1 MVIIMSIGTTIKR
14 LRKEKEI
21 TQEQLAEYLGI
32 TSRAVSQ
39 WECDRTAPDIS
50 QLPALANIFEV
61 SADVLLGI
69 DVTQKDKRINEI
81 IEKAKKHWMLGHNEE
96 AADILRSGL
105 QEFPNSHKIM
115 VDLMECL
122 WNMAKYTDIEETK
135 RSLLQEAI
143 FLGEKALEEST
154 DDIVRHDA
162 IRLLCYIYPEIGENG
177 KAIALAD
184 RMPSRFLSAEYLL
197 SSVYTGTKRFEHIQS
212 KLFTTVVT
220 FHNDLCSNNAPL
232 DDGTPPYTNSEFIQ
246 ILQKYHDFLDIMFED
261 KNYGICTLFAWWTLI
276 QLAQCHILEQQPEQ
290 ALKCLQ
296 TATGH
301 ALWYDT
307 QFRPQDTYT
316 CLLFRGMKFGDVAIN
331 NAENEC
337 LRQLKEMEK
346 PVFDPIRQL
355 PEFKKMV
362 KELQEYAGV
371 R

>member
-1 MVIIMSIGTTIKR
+1 MSIGTTIKR

-69 DVTQKDKRINEI
+69 DVTQKDKRIDEI
-81 IEKAKKHWMLGHNEE
+81 IEKAKKHSVSGHNEK
-96 AADILRSGL
+96 AADILRNGL

-122 WNMAKYTDIEETK
+122 WNMAIINTDTEEMK
-135 RSLLQEAI
+135 LPLLQEAI
-143 FLGEKALEEST
+143 FLGEKTLEEST

-162 IRLLCYIYPEIGENG
+162 IRLLCYIYPEIGEND

-197 SSVYTGTKRFEHIQS
+197 SSVYTGTKRFEHIQR
-212 KLFTTVVT
+212 KLLTTVVT
-220 FHNDLCSNNAPL
+220 FHNDLCNNNAPL
-232 DDGTPPYTNSEFIQ
+232 DDGTLPYTNSEFIQ
-246 ILQKYHDFLDIMFED
+246 ILQKYHDFLDIIFED
-261 KNYGICTLFAWWTLI
+261 KNYGICTLSAWWTLI

-290 ALKCLQ
+290 ALECLQ
-296 TATGH
+296 TATEH

-307 QFRPQDTYT
+307 QFRPRDTYT
-316 CLLFRGMKFGDVAIN
+316 CLLFRGMDFGYVAVN

>member
-1 MVIIMSIGTTIKR
+1 MSIGTTIKQ

-69 DVTQKDKRINEI
+69 DVTQKKKRIDEI
-81 IEKAKKHWMLGHNEE
+81 IGKAKKHRMPGHNEE
-96 AADILRSGL
+96 AAGILRNGL

-122 WNMAKYTDIEETK
+122 WNMAKNTDTEETK
-135 RSLLQEAI
+135 LSLLQEAI
-143 FLGEKALEEST
+143 SLGEKALEEST
-154 DDIVRHDA
+154 DDTVRHDA
-162 IRLLCYIYPEIGENG
+162 ILLLCYIYPEIGEND
-177 KAIALAD
+177 KAIALAE

-197 SSVYTGTKRFEHIQS
+197 SSVYTGTKRFEHIQR
-212 KLFTTVVT
+212 KLMTTVVT
-220 FHNDLCSNNAPL
+220 LHNDLCNNNAPL
-232 DDGTPPYTNSEFIQ
+232 DDGTLPYTNSEFIQ
-246 ILQKYHDFLDIMFED
+246 ILQKYHDFLDIIFED
-261 KNYGICTLFAWWTLI
+261 KNYGICALSAWRTLI
-276 QLAQCHILEQQPEQ
+276 QLAQCHMLEQQPEQ
-290 ALKCLQ
+290 ALECLQ
-296 TATGH
+296 NAAEH

-307 QFRPQDTYT
+307 QFRPQDPYT
-316 CLLFRGMKFGDVAIN
+316 CLLFRGIRFGFVAVD

-337 LRQLKEMEK
+337 LLQLKEMEK